1 MKIIRAVTLLS
12 ILLAALAC
20 RPAFGVTAAVLA
32 SCPDNVEKQ
41 DIVLPGLLIVHAI
54 CDRLLVEI
62 PQEMLN
68 RDFLVNTEF
77 AALSTGSDYVAPGS
91 VVENRV
97 IRMIR
102 RGNKIYLED
111 VRYEMWAQDMPNL
124 QRGVDSA
131 QLRTLLKE
139 FDVLS
144 EGKDGAPIIDIT
156 SLFVND
162 VPAGFGLEF
171 MRHFKMNG
179 VDPKRSYIQSVKV
192 FPANIEV
199 RYYQTWVADQEEL
212 LKSIDDGAET
222 RPASLGF
229 IFHRSMLLLPKIPMQ
244 GRYADDRVGYFGVPV
259 DDYGTKN
266 HGKVRRELIQRYRLE
281 KTEVRED
288 LSDVVKPITFYL
300 SPEVPD
306 KWRPYIKQGIEDW
319 QQVFEHAGFRKAIVA
334 VDAPTAEEDPNWDPE
349 DVRYNVIRWTPSGRQ
364 NAMGPAVVDPRSGE
378 VISSHAIFWHD
389 VLRLAE
395 TWYFTQVSPLD
406 PRAQKLP
413 LPDDIVGGMLR
424 YIVAHEI
431 GHALGLRHNFKGHSG
446 YSVEQLRDP
455 AWTNKWGGTSASI
468 MDYARLNYVAQPGD
482 GAYLLP
488 KFGPYDYFAI
498 DWGYRQFPTLTVSST
513 GKRLTTLATSDDE
526 VWRLDELAALQVKDP
541 MLRFGGEDASA
552 AIDPSVNTNV
562 IGSDPIASA
571 DMGLRNV
578 DRVVPLLIPATTK
591 LGSSYARLAEIYQAL
606 VTQRYRELSAVAKL
620 VGGVYETRYQAGRGE
635 APFAPVP
642 PATQRAAVQFLIERA
657 FVKPTILLDRD
668 VLSRI
673 TPTGGA
679 DMLQGSNVHLLK
691 ELIDPDVF
699 QRMAEAEAYASSDTV
714 YTGLELLYDLNNG
727 LFRELDDP
735 EPSVDLYRRDLQR
748 IYVTQLLVATGTVND
763 PEYKSTAIDSR
774 YLDSGS
780 MHAESLGGGTR
791 RNAYSPL
798 ADVARQYR
806 RDQGRPSEYSSVLR
820 LAVVHLYHKIEEALA
835 RTEHPHTIAHLRYL
849 RMQLGRVP

>member
-1 MKIIRAVTLLS
+1 MRIARAFTLLS

-32 SCPDNVEKQ
+32 SCPDNVEKH
-41 DIVLPGLLIVHAI
+41 DVVLSGLLTVHVV
-54 CDRLLVEI
+54 CDHLLVEI
-62 PQEMLN
+62 PPDMLN
-68 RDFLVNTEF
+68 RDLLVNTEF

-97 IRMIR
+97 IHMVR

-131 QLRTLLKE
+131 QLHTLLRE
-139 FDVLS
+139 FDILS
-144 EGKDGAPIIDIT
+144 EGTDGAPIFDIT
-156 SLFVND
+156 SLFVSD

-171 MRHFKMNG
+171 MRHFHMNG
-179 VDPKRSYIQSVKV
+179 VDPKRSFIQSVKV
-192 FPANIEV
+192 FPGNIEI
-199 RYYQTWVADQEEL
+199 RYYQTWVADHAEL
-212 LKSIDDGAET
+212 LKSMDDGGEA

-229 IFHRSMLLLPKIPMQ
+229 IFHMSMLLLPKIPMQ

-259 DDYGTKN
+259 DDYGTNN
-266 HGKVRRELIQRYRLE
+266 HGKVRRMLIQRYRLE

-319 QQVFEHAGFRKAIVA
+319 QQVFEKAGFRKAIVA
-334 VDAPTAEEDPNWDPE
+334 VDAPTAKEDPNWDPE

-413 LPDDIVGGMLR
+413 LPDDIIGEMLR
-424 YIVAHEI
+424 YIVSHEI
-431 GHALGLRHNFKGHSG
+431 GHALGLRHNFKGHSA
-446 YSVEQLRDP
+446 YSVAQLRDP

-498 DWGYRQFPTLTVSST
+498 DWGYRQFPQLKVSAT
-513 GKRLTTLATSDDE
+513 GQRLTALATSDDE
-526 VWRLDELAALQVKDP
+526 VWRLDKIAAQQVEDP
-541 MLRFGGEDASA
+541 MLRFGGDDYA
-552 AIDPSVNTNV
+552 AALDPSVNSNV
-562 IGSDPIASA
+562 IGSDPIAA
-571 DMGLRNV
+571 TDMGLRNI

-591 LGSSYARLAEIYQAL
+591 LGGSYARLAEMYQAL
-606 VTQRYRELSAVAKL
+606 LTQRYRELSAVAKL
-620 VGGVYETRYQAGRGE
+620 VGGVYETRYQAGRGV
-635 APFAPVP
+635 APFAAVP
-642 PATQRAAVQFLIERA
+642 PATQRAAVQFLVERA
-657 FVKPTILLDRD
+657 FVKPTTLLDRE
-668 VLSRI
+668 VLDRI

-679 DMLQGSNVHLLK
+679 DTLQGANVQLLK
-691 ELIDPDVF
+691 QLIDPDVF
-699 QRMAEAEAYASSDTV
+699 QRMAETEADTSSDTV
-714 YTGLELLYDLNNG
+714 YTGLEMLDDLNDG
-727 LFRELDDP
+727 LFSELDADT
-735 EPSVDLYRRDLQR
+735 PSVGLYRRDLQR
-748 IYVTQLLVATGTVND
+748 NYVTLLLVATGTVND
-763 PEYKSTAIDSR
+763 PQASSNAIDSR

-780 MHAESLGGGTR
+780 EGLGASAR
-791 RNAYSPL
+791 RNLYSPL

-806 RDQGRPSEYSSVLR
+806 HDQGRPSEYSSILR
-820 LAVVHLYHKIEEALA
+820 LAVARLYAKIDAALA
-835 RTEHPHTIAHLRYL
+835 RIENPQTSAHLRYL
-849 RMQLGRVP
+849 RMQLGRVA